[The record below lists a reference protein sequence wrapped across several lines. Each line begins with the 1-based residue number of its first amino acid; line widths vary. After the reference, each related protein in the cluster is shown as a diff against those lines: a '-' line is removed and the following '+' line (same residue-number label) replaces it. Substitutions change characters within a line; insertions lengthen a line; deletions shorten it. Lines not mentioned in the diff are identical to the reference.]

1 MVSVDVKQ
9 QRTLF
14 DQSSG
19 GVQVQMVVPNSPYGL
34 CGRKATLNSV
44 WPEFRSCVKVEVAV
58 QGSPSLSP
66 CGLCGHKAVHWTW
79 TWILF
84 LILWCPGLKTMLTIS
99 FRASYWSILYY
110 LVHTMIT
117 SIGSARVVSWAVY
130 RDVII
135 INCCVWY
142 FNLIIWII
150 LPCDK
155 QNKYVIIS
163 SLLFYD
169 DVTVCSIF
177 ITMVK
182 VRAFCW
188 WCCVCCCIVFFNFM
202 YSLFYEPAMT
212 ATTKLAL
219 GG

>member
-1 MVSVDVKQ
+1 MDIKQ
-9 QRTLF
+9 FTEHE
-14 DQSSG
+14 
-19 GVQVQMVVPNSPYGL
+19 
-34 CGRKATLNSV
+34 
-44 WPEFRSCVKVEVAV
+44 PEFCFWSSDAPASKRCW
-58 QGSPSLSP
+58 PSQSGPLTNPLTSQSVNLPRPQNDVDHLSP
-66 CGLCGHKAVHWTW
+66 GL
-79 TWILF
+79 L
-84 LILWCPGLKTMLTIS
+84 LILWYLGLKTMLTIS

-155 QNKYVIIS
+155 QNKYVIIG

-169 DVTVCSIF
+169 DVIVCSIF
-177 ITMVK
+177 TIMVK
-182 VRAFCW
+182 VRPF
-188 WCCVCCCIVFFNFM
+188 V
-202 YSLFYEPAMT
+202 EP
-212 ATTKLAL
+212 L
-219 GG
+219 